1 MRIRKNLD
9 KSSSDVPDPE
19 KANSRVVVLV
29 LLLVVV
35 EWLLVILANKGQ
47 TSKDAHKA
55 GVELSPHSLL
65 VAVYW
70 RTEANIK
77 PK

>member
-1 MRIRKNLD
+1 M
-9 KSSSDVPDPE
+9 
-19 KANSRVVVLV
+19 ALV
-29 LLLVVV
+29 LLLVV

-47 TSKDAHKA
+47 TSKDAYKA
-55 GVELSPHSLL
+55 ETELSPHSLP

-70 RTEANIK
+70 KTEANKK